1 MNAQLKGIA
10 VILFGILLTILGSS
24 VVLSVGEVS
33 LLGAVVGLIGV
44 IVVVVNGDD
53 GVEHVGDVQGAVLE
67 AVTNEDAAVPCTS
80 HKGAFGV

>member
-24 VVLSVGEVS
+24 IVVSVAEAS

-44 IVVVVNGDD
+44 IIVFINGD
-53 GVEHVGDVQGAVLE
+53 GKK
-67 AVTNEDAAVPCTS
+67 S
-80 HKGAFGV
+80 S